1 MQSPRLPWEV
11 IERVISHSR
20 REPNSLR
27 AFSLTCRELLPRSR
41 CVMLEAGVRLK
52 SRDHAFALAD
62 FLQDNPHLKRFIRS
76 IIVQPDDLP
85 PFPLLRILSGLS
97 EITFDIPSRI
107 VDSDM
112 CTWLA
117 LAPPI
122 LSESLHPSTL
132 KGFQLFGSHVR
143 SLHLFRI
150 TFPTPLA
157 FARLLLAFASISHLV
172 CRDASFKTGGEEA
185 PLAVAKQRLSEKL
198 RLRSL
203 VVSILAWKMLI
214 PNYSTRARL
223 TDGR

>member
-1 MQSPRLPWEV
+1 MQSPHLPWEV
-11 IERVISHSR
+11 IERIISHSR
-20 REPNSLR
+20 SEPNSLR
-27 AFSLTCRELLPRSR
+27 ALSLTCRELLPRSR

-52 SRDHAFALAD
+52 SRDHAFA
-62 FLQDNPHLKRFIRS
+62 LKRFIRS

-157 FARLLLAFASISHLV
+157 FARLLLAFASILHLV
-172 CRDASFKTGGEEA
+172 CKDASFKTGGEEA
-185 PLAVAKQRLSEKL
+185 PLAVSKQRLSEKL